1 MSASESEDLDFDD
14 EQEDQVRKS
23 RMWQKYINDFF
34 LTKIYSKV
42 FFSRVVEW
50 LPGVVVP
57 VERTNYY

>member
-42 FFSRVVEW
+42 FFLESLNGCQV
-50 LPGVVVP
+50 LLFL
-57 VERTNYY
+57 